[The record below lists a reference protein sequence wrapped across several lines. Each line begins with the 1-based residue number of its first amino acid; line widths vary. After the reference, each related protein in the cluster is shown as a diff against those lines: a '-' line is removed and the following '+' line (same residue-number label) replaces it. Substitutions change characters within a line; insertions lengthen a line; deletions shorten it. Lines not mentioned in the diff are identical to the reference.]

1 MTRQSAARR
10 GEDNPTVAREERKD
24 AGSRCASV
32 ATISRR
38 AARRAHHGRR
48 GGAAG
53 AVTVV
58 EMVDDV
64 LALEELDARALCAGE
79 RRRAG
84 GGGRQTRRGDGQQGE
99 VGWLS

>member
-10 GEDNPTVAREERKD
+10 GEDNTTVAREERKD
-24 AGSRCASV
+24 AGSRCERCDDI
-32 ATISRR
+32 ATRG

-58 EMVDDV
+58 EVVHDV
-64 LALEELDARALCAGE
+64 LALKELDARALCAGE
-79 RRRAG
+79 RRGA

-99 VGWLS
+99 VLK